1 MHIKELLANSKKLIN
16 DFFDK
21 IDPKP
26 IDEIVNII
34 LESKG
39 LIFFSGVGKSGMV
52 AQKIAVTL
60 TSTGTRAFFI
70 NPTDSLHGDMGHVS
84 QGDIVFLLSK
94 SGESDEL
101 IAMLPFL
108 RNKGAFVVAIV
119 TNASSRLA
127 KSANHV
133 ITLPF
138 SRELC
143 PHNMAPTIS
152 TTQQLILGDA
162 IAIALMNKK
171 QFTKD
176 QFAANHPAGKLGK
189 QLTMKVQDLMLKD
202 GAVPLCR
209 LDDKLMDILVEFT
222 NKRAGCMVVVD
233 QEQKLKGI
241 FTDGDLRRALQKHGS
256 EVLELKMKDLMIE
269 NPKKVDSHSLAY
281 DAMRYMEG
289 DQKSPIMVLPVVES
303 GDRVVGLIK
312 LHDIIQSGV

>member
-1 MHIKELLANSKKLIN
+1 MDIKELLDNSKKLIN

-21 IDPKP
+21 IETKQ

-34 LESKG
+34 LNSKG

-70 NPTDSLHGDMGHVS
+70 SPTDSLHGDMGHVS
-84 QGDIVFLLSK
+84 DGDIIFLLSK

-101 IAMLPFL
+101 IAMMPYL
-108 RNKGAFVVAIV
+108 RNKGAFIVAVVM
-119 TNASSRLA
+119 NKHSRLA
-127 KSANHV
+127 KAAHHV
-133 ITLPF
+133 IELPF
-138 SRELC
+138 SKELC

-171 QFTKD
+171 AFSKD

-189 QLTMKVQDLMLKD
+189 QLTMKVEDLMLK
-202 GAVPLCR
+202 GGHVPLCG
-209 LDDKLMDILVEFT
+209 LEDKLIDILVDFSD
-222 NKRAGCMVVVD
+222 KRAGCMVVVD
-233 QEQKLKGI
+233 KAQKLKGI
-241 FTDGDLRRALQKHGS
+241 FTDGDLRRALQKYGS
-256 EVLELKMKDLMIE
+256 EVLNLKMKDLMIQ
-269 NPKKVDSHSLAY
+269 NPKKVESQALAY

-289 DQKSPIMVLPVVES
+289 DQKSPIMVLPVVEQ
-303 GDRVVGLIK
+303 GDRVVGLLK